1 MKNNSAPSVGIDL
14 GTTNS
19 VIAYRDCSG
28 RPLTILNAEGE
39 LTTPS
44 VVYFHP
50 SAVVVGKEA
59 AKMALFEPQRV
70 AQYAKRDI
78 GNARYH
84 TPICGQELPPEVIEA
99 LVLRKLA
106 TDAQIKMGDFRKVVV
121 TVPAYFNEPRRKAT
135 QDAGRLAGLNVIDI
149 INEPTAAA
157 IAFGVQEGFLS
168 ETGVARYRERI
179 LVYDLGGGTFDA
191 TLMDL
196 NGQKFCTLGTAGDVH
211 LGGIDWNQRLADYLA
226 TTFRE
231 THDVDVRSDSIAAQT
246 LLAEAEDAKRALTTR
261 SEVIIHL
268 AFEGHRLAVRVT
280 RAIFEHM
287 TEDLV
292 QRTCFTVNKLLRDA
306 SLEWDDITR
315 VLLVGGST
323 RMPMIQEMLR
333 RESGKELDRSLS
345 PDEAVAHGAALY
357 ADLLLHTGD
366 AQRPDVVVTN
376 VNSHNLSVLGIEKA
390 TGRTRT
396 RVMIP
401 RNTPL
406 PAKAVGKF
414 VTAQDNQSTVA
425 VKVVEG
431 GDASGKNATA
441 IGKCVV
447 RDLPHGLPAKT
458 TVEVKFLYAA
468 DGCLSVKAWLPGAKR
483 EARLTIQRAA
493 GMSEKVLQMWQQRI
507 INGLRLEEEEQELET
522 AREATPSFVC
532 DKPRPPDPVTKATQE
547 NDSFSSV
554 PEPEVVES
562 LLDESESLQS
572 SEVAWSHSDDELH
585 DVSREMPRTATADQ
599 PPKPKPKPTPK
610 PKPDITPD
618 ITPKIEPEVK
628 PVNTSSDESTG
639 DGSDDALGDFLQQ
652 FKG

>member
-1 MKNNSAPSVGIDL
+1 MKTSSTPSVGIDL

-19 VIAYRDCSG
+19 VIAYRDSSG
-28 RPLTILNAEGE
+28 RPLTMLNAEGE

-50 SAVVVGKEA
+50 SAIVVGKEA

-70 AQYAKRDI
+70 AQFAKRDI
-78 GNARYH
+78 GNVAFH
-84 TPICGQELPPEVIEA
+84 LPICGQNLPPEVIEA

-106 TDAQIKMGDFRKVVV
+106 SDARMKMGDFSRVVV

-135 QDAGRLAGLNVIDI
+135 QDAGRLAGLEVIDI

-168 ETGVARYRERI
+168 EKGVARYRERI

-196 NGQKFCTLGTAGDVH
+196 SGRKFCTLGTAGDVR

-231 THDVDVRSDSIAAQT
+231 THDVDLRADPIASQT
-246 LLAEAEDAKRALTTR
+246 LLAEAEDAKRALSTR
-261 SEVIIHL
+261 DEVVIHL

-306 SLEWDDITR
+306 SLEWDDVTR

-323 RMPMIQEMLR
+323 RMPMIQEMLK
-333 RESGKELDRSLS
+333 RESGMELDRSLS
-345 PDEAVAHGAALY
+345 PDEAVAHGAAIY
-357 ADLLLHTGD
+357 ADLLLHTTD
-366 AQRPDVVVTN
+366 SQRPELEVTN
-376 VNSHNLSVLGIEKA
+376 VNSHNLGVLGMEKA
-390 TGRTRT
+390 TGRQRT

-406 PAKAVGKF
+406 PAKGVGKF
-414 VTAQDNQSTVA
+414 VTARDNQSTVA

-431 GDASGKNATA
+431 GDASGRHATA

-447 RDLPHGLPAKT
+447 RDLPPGLPAKT
-458 TVEVKFLYAA
+458 TVEVNFRYAA
-468 DGCLSVKAWLPGAKR
+468 DGCLSVKAWLPSVKR
-483 EARLTIQRAA
+483 EANLVIQRAA
-493 GMSEKVLQMWQQRI
+493 GMSESALRQWQKRI
-507 INGLRLEEEEQELET
+507 ESGLPLEGES
-522 AREATPSFVC
+522 REATPAEPMTSFDC
-532 DKPRPPDPVTKATQE
+532 DKPHPLTPSAPAPTDE
-547 NDSFSSV
+547 ESFSSV
-554 PEPEVVES
+554 PEPELVES
-562 LLDESESLQS
+562 LLDESEELHS
-572 SEVAWSHSDDELH
+572 SEVESSDTNGEPQ
-585 DVSREMPRTATADQ
+585 SNSKSEPKQ
-599 PPKPKPKPTPK
+599 GSKSKPKQNSKREPRIEPKREPK
-610 PKPDITPD
+610 RE
-618 ITPKIEPEVK
+618 PKIEPKIE
-628 PVNTSSDESTG
+628 PNGDSAGNASD
-639 DGSDDALGDFLQQ
+639 DDALGDFLQQ